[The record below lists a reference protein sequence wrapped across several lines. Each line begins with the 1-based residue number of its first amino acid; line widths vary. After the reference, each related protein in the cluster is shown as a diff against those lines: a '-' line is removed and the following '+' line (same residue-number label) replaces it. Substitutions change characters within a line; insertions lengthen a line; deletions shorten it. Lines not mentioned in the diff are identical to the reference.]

1 MRESR
6 IALAAA
12 ALVPT
17 VAWAGAHASSPEA
30 RRWRPGAGARM
41 QVGELGVRIHGAG
54 DAVAVLLSGLASSER
69 MWGDAYD
76 VLGRRARVVAIDPMG
91 FGASMASPALGRP
104 VDADAH
110 VDAVLGVLH
119 ELGLHE
125 QPAIIVGHSMGASL
139 ALRVAARHPAARA
152 VIAFDAP
159 LYATAEEADER
170 VRHMGWFEALLAQ
183 GPLAER
189 VCHWMCD
196 NRTAAQAVAV
206 AISPRLPIA
215 VARDAVQHTWH
226 GYTAGFDSLI
236 RDIGWQTALQTL
248 ATQDVPVWLIDGET
262 DPVPVPGRADALARE
277 YEKLTAIQFPGGH
290 RLPLSDP
297 AGCASMINHVL
308 SVYPGCG
315 PRTV

>member
-1 MRESR
+1 MRASR
-6 IALAAA
+6 FALAAA
-12 ALVPT
+12 AFTPAL
-17 VAWAGAHASSPEA
+17 AWAGVHAGSPEA
-30 RRWRPGAGARM
+30 RRWRPGAGERM
-41 QVGELGVRIHGAG
+41 QAGELGVRIHGTG
-54 DAVAVLLSGLASSER
+54 DAVVVLLSGLASSER
-69 MWGDAYD
+69 MWGEAYD
-76 VLGRRARVVAIDPMG
+76 VLGRRACVIAIDPMG
-91 FGASMASPALGRP
+91 FGASMTSPALDHP

-152 VIAFDAP
+152 VVAFDAP
-159 LYATAEEADER
+159 LYATVEEADER
-170 VRHMGWFEALLAQ
+170 VRHMGSFEALLAQ
-183 GPLAER
+183 GPLAMR
-189 VCHWMCD
+189 VCQWMCD
-196 NRTAAQAVAV
+196 NRAAAQAVAV
-206 AISPRLPIA
+206 AISPRLPIT

-226 GYTAGFDSLI
+226 GYTSGFDSLI
-236 RDIGWQTALQTL
+236 RDTGWQTALHTL
-248 ATQDVPVWLIDGET
+248 ASRGVPVWLIDGET

-277 YEKLTAIQFPGGH
+277 HEKLTAIQFPGGH

-308 SVYPGCG
+308 SVYPGRS